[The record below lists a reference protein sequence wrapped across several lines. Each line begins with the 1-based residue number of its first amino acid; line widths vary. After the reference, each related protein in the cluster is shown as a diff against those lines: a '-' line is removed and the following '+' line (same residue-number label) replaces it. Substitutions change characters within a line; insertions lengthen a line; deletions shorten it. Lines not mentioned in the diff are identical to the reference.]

1 MWIPRTDITG
11 DCFWSLVIRS
21 MICSLMPFSFSLQD
35 FLHLGILV
43 HDFWVKAFPWSMH
56 SFSKSEFSV
65 LPSSLFCYDQQR
77 HSCEED
83 IWPGDSLYMQHKF
96 LYWLEILRY
105 NSSFLWL
112 HVYSPFLTVQRPV
125 KHTSWMFCSIISP
138 MISYS
143 TEYCLVS
150 EVYMLELET
159 TH

>member
-1 MWIPRTDITG
+1 
-11 DCFWSLVIRS
+11 
-21 MICSLMPFSFSLQD
+21 
-35 FLHLGILV
+35 
-43 HDFWVKAFPWSMH
+43 MH
-56 SFSKSEFSV
+56 SVCKIFFTLEFWCMISGWRLFHGQCIHFPRV
-65 LPSSLFCYDQQR
+65 NSLFCHQVYFATTSKD
-77 HSCEED
+77 SCEED

-96 LYWLEILRY
+96 LYWLGILRY

-112 HVYSPFLTVQRPV
+112 HVYSSPFLTVQRPV